1 MSGLRVIAGTAKGHR
16 LHSVPGDST
25 RPITDRTKESLF
37 NILGADIQGCRFL
50 DLFAGTGC
58 VGIEAL
64 SRGALFAR
72 FIDKNQN
79 AIYTIRTN
87 LQITRTAAQAEVV
100 RMDAFHLL
108 QGELDRSFDY
118 VYIAPPQYKELWKR
132 ALIDLDNNPNWLSPD
147 AWVIVQIHPKE
158 YSPTQLN
165 NLVEFD
171 QRRYGSTLLVF
182 YERIQQ
188 PESTNKNPTEKEP
201 RGNHGE

>member
-37 NILGADIQGCRFL
+37 NILGVDIQGSSLL

-72 FIDKNQN
+72 FLDKNQN
-79 AIYTIRTN
+79 AIHTIRSN
-87 LQITRTAAQAEVV
+87 LQITRTNAQAEVV

-108 QGELDRSFDY
+108 QAEPDRSFDY
-118 VYIAPPQYKELWKR
+118 VYIAPPQYKGLWER
-132 ALIDLDNNPNWLSPD
+132 ALIDLDNSPNWLSPD

-158 YSPTQLN
+158 YLPTQLN

-188 PESTNKNPTEKEP
+188 PESTNKNPAEITP

>member
-1 MSGLRVIAGTAKGHR
+1 MSGLRVIAGSAKGHR

-72 FIDKNQN
+72 FLDKNQN
-79 AIYTIRTN
+79 AIHTIRSN
-87 LQITRTAAQAEVV
+87 LQLTRTAAQAEVV

-108 QGELDRSFDY
+108 QGEPDRSFDY

-158 YSPTQLN
+158 FSPTQLN

-171 QRRYGSTLLVF
+171 QRRYGSTLLIF
-182 YERIQQ
+182 YERIQL
-188 PESTNKNPTEKEP
+188 PESTNKNPTEIDL

>member
-1 MSGLRVIAGTAKGHR
+1 MSGLRVIAGSAKGHR

-72 FIDKNQN
+72 FLDKNQN
-79 AIYTIRTN
+79 AIHTIRSN
-87 LQITRTAAQAEVV
+87 LQLTRTAAQAEVV

-108 QGELDRSFDY
+108 QGEPDRSFDY

-158 YSPTQLN
+158 FSPTQLN

-171 QRRYGSTLLVF
+171 QRRYGSTLLIF
-182 YERIQQ
+182 YERIQH
-188 PESTNKNPTEKEP
+188 PESTNKNPTEIDL